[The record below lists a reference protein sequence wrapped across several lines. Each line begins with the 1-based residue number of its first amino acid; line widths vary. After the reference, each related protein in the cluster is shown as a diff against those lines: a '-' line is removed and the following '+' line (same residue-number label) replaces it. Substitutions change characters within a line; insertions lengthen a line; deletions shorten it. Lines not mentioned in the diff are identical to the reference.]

1 MPKKT
6 RKKASRSASHSN
18 YQHFKLHGNHPKEKV
33 IFLVAAALVVG
44 FALGYVLQPN
54 IFSIFGVPAG
64 Y

>member
-6 RKKASRSASHSN
+6 RKKASRSASRSN

-33 IFLVAAALVVG
+33 ILLVAAALVVG
-44 FALGYVLQPN
+44 FALGYFLQPN
-54 IFSIFGVPAG
+54 IFSIFGFPAG